1 MANNKLT
8 PNLSLSAIAIKYDV
22 NAHGIEQ
29 LKQAIE
35 AGEIA
40 DMLKACAD
48 ERFDGDM
55 KPVLAQF
62 NRNLS
67 SQRCTRKITDTASK
81 NRADMVEALWD
92 MTHVVPRVRAAN
104 GMPSAP
110 RAGFLYTRQEVDDL
124 VAEGNVAELQR
135 LYNNVHSNVNKA
147 IGGLS
152 TSCYA
157 EELANNPKLARWIDV
172 KEYVSEQLR
181 VLKATNKAKAK
192 AQAIIPTRPAVSEDL
207 AKKLDGYVAGKRVS
221 FTPAQMEELLK
232 LLDR

>member
-1 MANNKLT
+1 MNNKLN
-8 PNLSLSAIAIKYDV
+8 PNLSLAAIAIRYDV

-29 LKQAIE
+29 LKKAIE
-35 AGEIA
+35 AGEITE
-40 DMLKACAD
+40 MLKACAD
-48 ERFDGDM
+48 ERFGGDL

-81 NRADMVEALWD
+81 NRADMVEALWA
-92 MTHVVPRVRAAN
+92 MTHATQGGTGAK
-104 GMPSAP
+104 AP
-110 RAGFLYTRQEVDDL
+110 RAGFQYTREEVDAL

-147 IGGLS
+147 LAGLS

-157 EELANNPKLARWIDV
+157 EELAGNPKLAQWVDT

-181 VLKATNKAKAK
+181 ALKAQTKAKTK
-192 AQAIIPTRPAVSEDL
+192 EQTQTKPELSEEL
-207 AKKLDGYVAGKRVS
+207 MKKLANYKAGKKAS
-221 FTPAQMEELLK
+221 FTPEQMAEIIQLLK
-232 LLDR
+232 TI